1 MRKLVGKLADEI
13 IREKHKCQQFGKV
26 VQSIESPTSE
36 LYKRGALSHRTRYSL
51 LGSHLKM
58 FRLAVLVSKTHFLLR
73 SISFNLFLTF
83 DFIGAINILNI

>member
-13 IREKHKCQQFGKV
+13 IRRNINVKQFGKV

-36 LYKRGALSHRTRYSL
+36 LYKRGALHWTKYSL

-58 FRLAVLVSKTHFLLR
+58 FRLAVLVSKTHILLR
-73 SISFNLFLTF
+73 SIIFNLFLTF